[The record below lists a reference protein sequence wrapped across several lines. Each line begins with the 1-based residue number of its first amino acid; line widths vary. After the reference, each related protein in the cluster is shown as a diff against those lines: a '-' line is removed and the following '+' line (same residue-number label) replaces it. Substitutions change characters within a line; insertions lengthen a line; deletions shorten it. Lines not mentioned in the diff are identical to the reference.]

1 MGGEEDNPNDLPYRS
16 EYAKSGRA
24 KCKGCKVEIPKGDLR
39 LASMTQV
46 FRIDPTYIYNFAC
59 EQKFIL
65 LLQSPFFDGKQA
77 NWFHSNCFFMR
88 NRCQL
93 KWEIC

>member
-1 MGGEEDNPNDLPYRS
+1 MNIQLAFVEMCMSLYDFLEFAILHIGLSTIKRFWVIMGGEEDNANDLPYRS

-46 FRIDPTYIYNFAC
+46 LRIDTSY
-59 EQKFIL
+59 EQ
-65 LLQSPFFDGKQA
+65 
-77 NWFHSNCFFMR
+77 
-88 NRCQL
+88 
-93 KWEIC
+93 

>member
-1 MGGEEDNPNDLPYRS
+1 MGGEEDNQNDLPYRS

-46 FRIDPTYIYNFAC
+46 IMSEYRRI
-59 EQKFIL
+59 IL
-65 LLQSPFFDGKQA
+65 V
-77 NWFHSNCFFMR
+77 
-88 NRCQL
+88 
-93 KWEIC
+93 

>member
-1 MGGEEDNPNDLPYRS
+1 MGGEEDNQNDLPYRS

-46 FRIDPTYIYNFAC
+46 FKIDPRYISNYAHSSLPVA
-59 EQKFIL
+59 L
-65 LLQSPFFDGKQA
+65 L
-77 NWFHSNCFFMR
+77 
-88 NRCQL
+88 
-93 KWEIC
+93 

>member
-1 MGGEEDNPNDLPYRS
+1 MGGEEDNQNDLPYRS

-46 FRIDPTYIYNFAC
+46 LRID
-59 EQKFIL
+59 QH
-65 LLQSPFFDGKQA
+65 LQLR
-77 NWFHSNCFFMR
+77 M
-88 NRCQL
+88 
-93 KWEIC
+93 

>member
-1 MGGEEDNPNDLPYRS
+1 MGGEEDNANDLPYRS

-46 FRIDPTYIYNFAC
+46 LRHNLYTIHMLLIYLCVNT
-59 EQKFIL
+59 
-65 LLQSPFFDGKQA
+65 
-77 NWFHSNCFFMR
+77 N
-88 NRCQL
+88 
-93 KWEIC
+93 

>member
-46 FRIDPTYIYNFAC
+46 FKSTEKWTSFFD
-59 EQKFIL
+59 EKVIL
-65 LLQSPFFDGKQA
+65 IFQSPFFDGKQA

-88 NRCQL
+88 NR
-93 KWEIC
+93 

>member
-1 MGGEEDNPNDLPYRS
+1 MYFPARLGKVTISEPGSLLWGIMGGEEDNQNDLPYRS

-46 FRIDPTYIYNFAC
+46 IMSRYHRILP
-59 EQKFIL
+59 
-65 LLQSPFFDGKQA
+65 
-77 NWFHSNCFFMR
+77 
-88 NRCQL
+88 
-93 KWEIC
+93 

>member
-1 MGGEEDNPNDLPYRS
+1 MGGEEDNQNDLPYRS

-46 FRIDPTYIYNFAC
+46 LKIDPSYISNYAHSSLPVA
-59 EQKFIL
+59 L
-65 LLQSPFFDGKQA
+65 L
-77 NWFHSNCFFMR
+77 
-88 NRCQL
+88 
-93 KWEIC
+93 

>member
-1 MGGEEDNPNDLPYRS
+1 MYYRFRIIKISEPGSPLWAIMGGEEDNQNDLPYRS

-46 FRIDPTYIYNFAC
+46 ILSEYRRI
-59 EQKFIL
+59 
-65 LLQSPFFDGKQA
+65 
-77 NWFHSNCFFMR
+77 
-88 NRCQL
+88 
-93 KWEIC
+93 ICV

>member
-1 MGGEEDNPNDLPYRS
+1 MARGIMGGEEDNQNDLPYRS

-46 FRIDPTYIYNFAC
+46 ILSEYRRI
-59 EQKFIL
+59 
-65 LLQSPFFDGKQA
+65 
-77 NWFHSNCFFMR
+77 
-88 NRCQL
+88 
-93 KWEIC
+93 ICV

>member
-1 MGGEEDNPNDLPYRS
+1 MYFPARMGKVTILEPSSLLWGIMGGEEDNQNDLPYRS

-46 FRIDPTYIYNFAC
+46 IT
-59 EQKFIL
+59 
-65 LLQSPFFDGKQA
+65 S
-77 NWFHSNCFFMR
+77 
-88 NRCQL
+88 
-93 KWEIC
+93 

>member
-46 FRIDPTYIYNFAC
+46 FKSAEKWTSF
-59 EQKFIL
+59 FIAP
-65 LLQSPFFDGKQA
+65 QSFSGGGLVFKRKLVT
-77 NWFHSNCFFMR
+77 MER
-88 NRCQL
+88 V
-93 KWEIC
+93 